1 MSTHSFKSCPVSLHH
16 YQPTSISPSLFSLF
30 TTTTYNIP
38 QNISKSNMF
47 SLYCL
52 TYFPTQLDSAI
63 DLCSSSWLPISLFH
77 PQQHQKLRD
86 SFQST
91 LVDSLQLTSRTT
103 QQDTGPPQLK
113 LPPPHSFQL
122 TPETQLLRQSLVRYH
137 DFDDFFNVHL
147 HLNLK
152 NSLAGRYGPVCNDF
166 KKKSFYNL
174 LNLDRQKYVQY
185 FRMKCPP
192 RNNTTLSAKI
202 HSFILVKH
210 KVQNLKRNHG

>member
-1 MSTHSFKSCPVSLHH
+1 MYSPYLVILSVSIYICQSVPHFVSQQHKSQYMSTHSFKSCPVSLHH

-91 LVDSLQLTSRTT
+91 LVDSL
-103 QQDTGPPQLK
+103 
-113 LPPPHSFQL
+113 
-122 TPETQLLRQSLVRYH
+122 
-137 DFDDFFNVHL
+137 
-147 HLNLK
+147 
-152 NSLAGRYGPVCNDF
+152 
-166 KKKSFYNL
+166 
-174 LNLDRQKYVQY
+174 
-185 FRMKCPP
+185 
-192 RNNTTLSAKI
+192 
-202 HSFILVKH
+202 
-210 KVQNLKRNHG
+210 